1 MSGTTLTYFIWRSW
15 LSSSFVLGL
24 CLLFPIDVQSQAST
38 PSNTV
43 DRFLNVSTWSSDS
56 VFTLPHQF
64 VVASTETVWLAGKRL
79 VRGLQYSIDYRFGR
93 VSLDTA
99 FVGELQKEG
108 VDPVSHII
116 IVYRYFPLE
125 FKEKYYLRRPIVL
138 RDSTGSDSIRIAAVS
153 PPLSLSEMF
162 GSDLQKSGSIF
173 RGFVV
178 GSNRDFTVNS
188 GLRLQFSGRITNDL
202 EIAASLT
209 DENTPI
215 QPEGTT
221 QTLQEFDNVFVELK
235 GTDYAATLGDFHF
248 EAEGT
253 EFGRIKRKLSGAQG
267 IATYRIGNNS
277 GTTVIAG
284 AVARG
289 QFHSLKFQ
297 GLESVQGPYRL
308 SGRNGERNI
317 IVLAGTERVYLNGE
331 RMLRGETNDYT
342 IDYGVGEIRFTTGRP
357 ITASSRIVVD
367 FEYSDRQFSRSL
379 IGASTE
385 ANLIDK
391 SLILNASFFREADDP
406 DNPIDFA
413 VTDSAKAILSAAGN
427 SRENAT
433 VSGVTQVDSN
443 GFYIR
448 VDSTLGNGSPVVIYR
463 YAPGPLARYVV
474 TFSQVGFGKGDYI
487 RQGLG
492 VFIWRGPGAGD
503 YLPIQFLPMPTDH
516 QQIDLRLEA
525 HPRSDLAATIELAR
539 SVFDPNRFSL
549 LDNEKNSGSAISLG
563 ASYAPAEIEIGG
575 TTLGAASFSVKHR
588 FLGDR
593 FNPIDRIDDADFS
606 RKWGTDSIL
615 AGDERT
621 TEGLMSYSPTK
632 DLTVGGGVGTY
643 RKGESF
649 RTTRTNAFFNSV
661 GEDMP
666 VAEYQFE
673 RLVTEDKNLGT
684 NSLWNRHRGRIQ
696 KSFSSVTPFAG
707 IETER
712 RRIRSIS
719 GDSLAPGSFGYESF
733 GGGFRWENIGPAT
746 ISARVDMRGDDSL
759 FAGSLIRESQSL
771 TQTYEA
777 LINDGQS
784 LSSNLNVVLRSRRP
798 SETFRL
804 LGRIENKTVLVRSQT
819 RYSPFRRA
827 LEADLLYDVSTE
839 RSSKLERVFL
849 KVAPGSGNYR
859 YVGDLNANG
868 VADESEFEMVRFDG
882 DFVAVNIPTEELFP
896 VIDLRTGLRV
906 RLRPAL
912 ILQNPDGTF
921 EKLISIISTKTYIL
935 LDEKSTKKHLAK
947 IYLLS
952 LKNFMNDSTTISGSN
967 LFTQDLFF
975 FEGRPEFSARIRFS
989 QRNSLSNFSSGL
1001 ERGFGRE
1008 RSLRIRWQLV
1018 TEIANQVEFVNK
1030 VDNLRSNVFGRPHQI
1045 TSNAFSFDLSYRPE
1059 QEIEFGMKLDAG
1071 TSRDDLQNP
1080 AVDASVNTQVLRF
1093 VYAFRGA
1100 GQARLELGREELN
1113 VSRSTTELPFELTGG
1128 RVPGKTWLWRVSI
1141 DYRLV
1146 HFIQATLS
1154 YNGRTE
1160 GGRSP
1165 IHNAQAEVRAFF

>member
-1 MSGTTLTYFIWRSW
+1 MSGIALTYFLGRCW
-15 LSSSFVLGL
+15 LRPLLGL
-24 CLLFPIDVQSQAST
+24 CFISSIEVHTQPST
-38 PSNTV
+38 PSNTF
-43 DRFLNVSTWSSDS
+43 DRLLNTSSWSVDS
-56 VFTLPHQF
+56 VVTLPHQF
-64 VVASTETVWLAGKRL
+64 VVARSETVWLAGERL
-79 VRGLQYSIDYRFGR
+79 ARGVQYSIDYRFGR
-93 VSLDTA
+93 VSFDSA
-99 FVGELQKEG
+99 FVKDFRREG
-108 VDPVSHII
+108 VNFVPQVRIA
-116 IVYRYFPLE
+116 YRYFPLA

-138 RDSTGSDSIRIAAVS
+138 RDSTGNDSIRVAPVS
-153 PPLSLSEMF
+153 APLSLSEMF
-162 GSDLQKSGSIF
+162 GSDIQKSGSIF

-188 GLRLQFSGRITNDL
+188 GLRLQFSGRISNDL

-248 EAEGT
+248 EAEGS
-253 EFGRIKRKLSGAQG
+253 EFGRIKRKLSGGQG
-267 IATYRIGNNS
+267 TATYRIGNNS

-284 AVARG
+284 AVAKG
-289 QFHSLKFQ
+289 QFHSMPFQ

-308 SGRNGERNI
+308 TGRNGERNI

-342 IDYGVGEIRFTTGRP
+342 IDYGIGEVRFTTRRP
-357 ITASSRIVVD
+357 ITSSSRIVVD

-385 ANLIDK
+385 ANLIDR
-391 SLILNASFFREADDP
+391 SLVFRASFFREADDP

-413 VTDSAKAILSAAGN
+413 ITDSAKTILSAAGN
-427 SRENAT
+427 RRENAV

-448 VDSTLGNGSPVVIYR
+448 IDSILANGSPVVIYR
-463 YAPGPLARYVV
+463 YAPGTRATYVV
-474 TFSQVGFGKGDYI
+474 RFSQVGFGKGDYI

-492 VFIWRGPGAGD
+492 VFAWKGPGAGD

-516 QQIDLRLEA
+516 QQLDLRVET
-525 HPRSDLAATIELAR
+525 HPRTDLTASAEFAQ
-539 SVFDPNRFSL
+539 SVFDPNRFSA
-549 LDNEKNSGSAISLG
+549 LDDEKNNGKAFSLG
-563 ASYAPAEIEIGG
+563 ASYAPATIEIGG
-575 TTLGAASFSVKHR
+575 STLGAASFSVKHR

-593 FNPIDRIDDADFS
+593 FNPIDRIDDVDFN

-621 TEGLMSYSPTK
+621 TEGLISYSPTK
-632 DLTVGGGVGTY
+632 DLSFGGGVGTFH
-643 RKGESF
+643 RGEFFS
-649 RTTRTNAFFNSV
+649 TTRTNAFFNSV
-661 GEDMP
+661 GEELP
-666 VAEYQFE
+666 VSEYQFE
-673 RLVTEDKNLGT
+673 RLKSEDNRFGT
-684 NSLWNRHRGRIQ
+684 DASWNRHKGRIE
-696 KSFSSVTPFAG
+696 KSFSSVTPFASV
-707 IETER
+707 ETER
-712 RRIRSIS
+712 RRIRSIP
-719 GDSLAPGSFGYESF
+719 GDSLVLGSFGYESL
-733 GGGFRWENIGPAT
+733 GGGIRWENIGPAT
-746 ISARVDMRGDDSL
+746 VSARVDVRGDDSL
-759 FAGSLIRESQSL
+759 LAGSLSRESESV

-777 LINDGQS
+777 LIDDGQS
-784 LSSNLNVVLRSRRP
+784 LSSNLNIVLRSRRP
-798 SETFRL
+798 SETFRR

-819 RYSPFRRA
+819 RYSPFNRA
-827 LEADLLYDVSTE
+827 LETDFLYDVATE

-868 VADESEFEMVRFDG
+868 VADESEFEMTRFDG
-882 DFVAVNIPTEELFP
+882 DFVVVSVPTEELFP

-906 RLRPAL
+906 RLRPSL
-912 ILQNPDGTF
+912 IIRNPDGAL
-921 EKLISIISTKTYIL
+921 EKFLSIISTETYVRL
-935 LDEKSTKKHLAK
+935 EEKSTEKDLAK

-952 LKNFMNDSTTISGSN
+952 LKNFLNDSTTISGSN
-967 LFTQDLFF
+967 LFTQDVHF

-989 QRNSLSNFSSGL
+989 QRNSLNNFSTGL
-1001 ERGFGRE
+1001 EKGFGRE

-1018 TEIANQVEFVNK
+1018 TEIANQIEFVNK
-1030 VDNLRSNVFGRPHQI
+1030 VDNLQSNVFGRPHQI
-1045 TSNAFSFDLSYRPE
+1045 TANAFSFDLSYRPE
-1059 QEIEFGMKLDAG
+1059 QEIEVGMNFDGG
-1071 TSRDDLQNP
+1071 TSTDDFQNP
-1080 AVDASVNTQVLRF
+1080 PVDASVNTQVLRF

-1100 GQARLELGREELN
+1100 GQARLEVGREELN
-1113 VSRSTTELPFELTGG
+1113 VSRTTTELPFELTGG
-1128 RVPGKTWLWRVSI
+1128 RIPGKTWLWRVSI

-1146 HFIQATLS
+1146 HFVQATLS